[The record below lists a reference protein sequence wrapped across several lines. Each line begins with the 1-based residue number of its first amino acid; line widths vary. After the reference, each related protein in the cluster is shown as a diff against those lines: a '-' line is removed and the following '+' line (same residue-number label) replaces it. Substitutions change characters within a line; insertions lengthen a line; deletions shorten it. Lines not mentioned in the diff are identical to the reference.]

1 MVKVHYDV
9 ETKKVKGFYPD
20 FIEYPQ
26 IPEPY
31 VEISDD
37 MHKELCSELNQGQE
51 LFITNIEAKEFG
63 FRDFEKDPI
72 QEKQNRIAELKGKL
86 NSTDY
91 QAIKYAEGQLSESEY
106 EGMKTQRQ
114 LWRDEINQIEEEL
127 GIQKSV

>member
-51 LFITNIEAKEFG
+51 LFVIDIEAKEFG
-63 FRDFEKDPI
+63 FRDFEKDPV
-72 QEKQNRIAELKGKL
+72 QEKQSRIAQLKQNL

-106 EGMKTQRQ
+106 EGMKAQRQ